1 MGVQPPYMYNAIKT
15 EDPRSPYKKFDPK
28 AVTRASWTSQAPR
41 PKQEGPLV
49 SFNKHPDSYLVMP
62 FGLSTA
68 KPMKPSVKKWI
79 KWTRIIQLGF
89 RCFQLVAAL
98 GLLVLMILIKGVDAA
113 AGWIM
118 RVTPG
123 VAIFHT
129 VYAIYHLARRASGR
143 TPGSSSSYMLFASF
157 FDVSIVPLYAFSALV
172 AKTQEDGWKTVVAD
186 ETLVTTFSKVVF
198 YLSTIGGGL
207 HLFSLAIGLYLAVT
221 FRKITKL
228 PPDMNPLEDNLTS
241 RHKRNKSSV
250 STFASSAASE
260 KRSFMPIETKRA
272 SGAAH
277 EEDLSHPPTIPFF
290 HTRTQSSTSIS
301 TYKTSQPPSRDSHAN
316 FPGPQ
321 YQAVPSNFSPTP
333 LDQQKRTSF
342 TSYSSP
348 PKFTTHHPFAGSEIL
363 SSSIFAPAAKHNPY
377 ATTDHPIPFSPP
389 PKRAS
394 YLESHVSSAS
404 SLRSSINTDLKSS
417 NNNSPTSPSSS
428 TSAPWFASD
437 SLSKARSRSSPG
449 KKAKYQPLDQHHDGA
464 CENITYDYDGSSS
477 YDSHDH
483 PNPLEANP
491 PTPVHKC
498 AGRRDSPLG
507 ENNADRGSGDIT
519 DIPISSRE
527 NDNDNNND
535 TANDNVDN
543 GEGHPS
549 QNPKQQ
555 QNPSQRFRDRD
566 LIPRPLSQNLRDR
579 AKAYGELK
587 LPRLPAGTPPIMV
600 GGKAGNRQVS
610 SGNDFAMMKSGT
622 GGKGVRVRDVSGK
635 VAEEGRGGGGGIDLG
650 GAGAG
655 AAGSGSGA
663 RLRKVSGQ

>member
-15 EDPRSPYKKFDPK
+15 EGPRSPYKKFDPK

-49 SFNKHPDSYLVMP
+49 SFNQHPDSYLVMP
-62 FGLSTA
+62 FGQSTA
-68 KPMKPSVKKWI
+68 TPMKPSVKEWI
-79 KWTRIIQLGF
+79 KWMRIIQLGF

-129 VYAIYHLARRASGR
+129 VYAIYHLARKASGR

-172 AKTQEDGWKTVVAD
+172 AKTQEDGWKTIVAD

-272 SGAAH
+272 SGAAY

-316 FPGPQ
+316 FSGLQ
-321 YQAVPSNFSPTP
+321 YQAVPSNFSP
-333 LDQQKRTSF
+333 
-342 TSYSSP
+342 
-348 PKFTTHHPFAGSEIL
+348 
-363 SSSIFAPAAKHNPY
+363 IFAPAAKHNPY

-404 SLRSSINTDLKSS
+404 SLRSSINSDLKTSKS
-417 NNNSPTSPSSS
+417 DSPSSPSSS

-449 KKAKYQPLDQHHDGA
+449 KKAKYEPLDQHHDA
-464 CENITYDYDGSSS
+464 AYENITYDYDGSSS

-491 PTPVHKC
+491 PTPVHKY
-498 AGRRDSPLG
+498 AGRRDSSLS
-507 ENNADRGSGDIT
+507 EMSNNADRGSGDIT

-527 NDNDNNND
+527 NDNNNNNNNND
-535 TANDNVDN
+535 TGHDNVNN
-543 GEGHPS
+543 GEGKPT

-566 LIPRPLSQNLRDR
+566 LVPRPLSQNLRDR

-587 LPRLPAGTPPIMV
+587 LPKLPAGTPPIMV

-610 SGNDFAMMKSGT
+610 SGNDFAKMKSGT

-635 VAEEGRGGGGGIDLG
+635 VAEEGRGGGADLG

-655 AAGSGSGA
+655 GWGA
-663 RLRKVSGQ
+663 RLRKVSGL